1 MKKVIAI
8 IISLIMVF
16 SLSAT
21 AFASIGHNHTI
32 TIYNANEGYEYTAYQ
47 IFSGDL
53 SSDGVLSNIEW
64 GEGVDGAALL
74 AELQTHAEYASCTDA
89 AGVAVV
95 LSAANSMDDPRAVAF
110 AEIAAKHVVEAN
122 GVDSVRDGVTGH
134 YIISPLEDGYYIVI
148 NETIPEGQP
157 NTTVSRYILEV
168 VRDIAVT
175 HKGTFPTVEK
185 KILENGNP
193 VDTNEASVGE
203 DVIFQI
209 TGTIP
214 TTIDTYLTYYYAFT
228 DTLSKGLTYNDD
240 MVITVNGVDVT
251 EYFYIEAGAY
261 DAVNGTAIY
270 AGIQDILALELL
282 TSPSVGEITHA
293 TQVIITYSA
302 ELNENAV
309 VAAEGNPNK
318 VRLEYDNNPNEE
330 GEPTL
335 PPPNPDKPVPT
346 EPIGITPEDEV
357 RTYVTELTIL
367 KKDGAGNSLKGAE
380 FTLSGEAV
388 NTVIVTRETFY
399 EVEAGTGDY
408 WKLLDGT
415 YTGTAP
421 EFDDPATGDV
431 DEDTSHAYA
440 SLTPDYKLG
449 TVTELIEKT
458 ESVEVR
464 AFVGEDGYVTFTGLG
479 AGHYILTESVTP
491 AGFNT
496 IDPIE
501 FTIEFNPATGLFSAG
516 DNNWILVE
524 TDNTLYAEII
534 NVAGNTLPSTGGI
547 GTTLFYI
554 AGGILFAGAL
564 IFLVTK
570 KRMNE

>member
-1 MKKVIAI
+1 MKKVLAI
-8 IISLIMVF
+8 VLCLIMVF
-16 SLSAT
+16 SLSAN
-21 AFASIGHNHTI
+21 AFAAEHEHTI
-32 TIYNANEGYEYTAYQ
+32 TIYNAHEGYEYKAYQ
-47 IFSGDL
+47 IFDGDL
-53 SSDGVLSNIEW
+53 SSDGVLSNIDW
-64 GEGVDGAALL
+64 GSGVDGAALL
-74 AELQTHAEYASCTDA
+74 AELKTHAEYASCADA
-89 AGVAVV
+89 AAVAVV
-95 LSAANSMDDPRAVAF
+95 LSAADSMDDPKAVAF
-110 AEIAAKHVVEAN
+110 AEIAAKHIVAAN
-122 GVDSVRDGVTGH
+122 GVASVWDSVSGH
-134 YIISPLEDGYYIVI
+134 YTIFPLEDGYYIVV
-148 NETIPEGQP
+148 NETIPSDQP
-157 NTTVSRYILEV
+157 NTTISRYILEV

-193 VDTNEASVGE
+193 VDTNEASIGE

-228 DTLSKGLTYNDD
+228 DNLSKGLTYNND

-261 DAVNGTAIY
+261 DPAAGTAIY

-282 TSPSVGEITHA
+282 DAPDVGEITHE
-293 TQVIITYSA
+293 TKVVITYSA

-309 VAAEGNPNK
+309 VAGEGNPNK

-346 EPIGITPEDEV
+346 EPVGVTPEDEV
-357 RTYVTELTIL
+357 KTYVTELTIL
-367 KKDGAGNSLKGAE
+367 KKDGAGNSLTGAE
-380 FTLSGEAV
+380 FTLSGDAV
-388 NTVIVTRETFY
+388 RTMVVTSETFY
-399 EVEAGTGDY
+399 EVETNTGDY

-415 YTGTAP
+415 YTEIAP
-421 EFDDPATGDV
+421 VFDDPSTTDV
-431 DEDTSHAYA
+431 NEDTTHAYA
-440 SLTPDYKLG
+440 SLTKDYKLG
-449 TVTELIEKT
+449 TVTEIIEKT
-458 ESVEVR
+458 ESVEVK
-464 AFVGEDGYVTFTGLG
+464 AFVGEDGKVTFTGLG
-479 AGHYILTESVTP
+479 AGHYTLTESVTP

-501 FTIEFNPATGLFSAG
+501 FTVEFDPATGLFSAG

-547 GTTLFYI
+547 GTTVFYI
-554 AGGILFAGAL
+554 IGGMLFAGAL
-564 IFLVTK
+564 VFLVTK
-570 KRMNE
+570 KRMSE